1 MQESRNKTK
10 LGKYFVAFPAS
21 CIPLLRTLGGKPLS
35 HACPRSDAKLMGR
48 AFPEQDAHSRQQVGL
63 QGASPGGQA
72 DAMGSDRLPLEWGA
86 ACSLKS
92 FSMALVPHCGQAAP
106 SPERISTSKSPAH
119 SPQRNSN
126 SGIRHA
132 LPG

>member
-1 MQESRNKTK
+1 MRFLVSCLPAFLSFVPWEARPYLMRALGATTSCLTK
-10 LGKYFVAFPAS
+10 MFR
-21 CIPLLRTLGGKPLS
+21 I
-35 HACPRSDAKLMGR
+35 AKH
-48 AFPEQDAHSRQQVGL
+48 HSRQQVGL
-63 QGASPGGQA
+63 HGASPGGQA
-72 DAMGSDRLPLEWGA
+72 EAMGSDRLPLEWGA

-92 FSMALVPHCGQAAP
+92 FSMTLVPHCGQAAS
-106 SPERISTSKSPAH
+106 SPERTSTSNSQAH